1 MRLSFPRFMRCCI
14 CSLLP
19 LWPTV
24 LQTLTVARAGRVAGY
39 IQWLQHEH
47 GAVHKSQTQQIQ
59 ALQTQLKAAQAKATQ
74 ASARWKSAAEASTRA
89 DRMLQQ
95 YKDEC
100 DMLQEAM
107 YVASEEVL
115 SLRAMLDLPAIDE
128 GQEADDEH
136 ADAEVAELAAALAA
150 DMSPADVGYAESAMS
165 GSGSAASHR
174 LVVDTAGAARWIP
187 ASEP

>member
-1 MRLSFPRFMRCCI
+1 
-14 CSLLP
+14 
-19 LWPTV
+19 
-24 LQTLTVARAGRVAGY
+24 
-39 IQWLQHEH
+39 
-47 GAVHKSQTQQIQ
+47 
-59 ALQTQLKAAQAKATQ
+59 
-74 ASARWKSAAEASTRA
+74 
-89 DRMLQQ
+89 MLQQ

-115 SLRAMLDLPAIDE
+115 SLRAMLDMPAIDD
-128 GQEADDEH
+128 QEVDDDDD
-136 ADAEVAELAAALAA
+136 DAEVAELAAALAA
-150 DMSPADVGYAESAMS
+150 NASVTDTEYTESAMS